1 MPNHILPNRT
11 GLSRGKRRGDGGH
24 IFAWVPENTYV
35 NPGHISFGSEYCMY
49 SEESYEFQDT
59 RIPNLLLTY
68 AERQTEMYTNDT
80 VAMMSGGDLAFTRG
94 DCRFQKQDAFI
105 TTANRISQAM
115 QQRTPVYVV
124 HSTPACYIEAL
135 RAKSRTWPRYSGD
148 LLPYTDMPGRTWTG
162 FYTTRPSQKMLVRYA
177 NGFLQRLVSTTL
189 VSLLDPGILRTDEL
203 AKRLGFCH
211 LLNQSDCKHTTAN
224 NKAPQF
230 GVVIYNPASARVS
243 PYVRLP
249 LSTGDSVV
257 LSVTGPGG
265 TKVESQVVP
274 LAPHRHKIPERQGM
288 AESSL
293 VFQANVQ
300 PLGASIYHVKSGKV
314 TTKKLRNFLEIHEQ
328 DNYIENERYR
338 VEIEP
343 GTGLVSTIV
352 LRQPQASVKLHQSFG
367 AYAYGDDS
375 PEQVRSPGH
384 YVFSAYSEA
393 RAMGDQVIHRVVKGP
408 VVQEIH
414 QIFNDYISQVIS
426 LQKNSPFIEFTWTVG
441 PLTKLMASTGWAK
454 KSGCDVVSQFES
466 NLNSSEFYTDS
477 NGWKNMRRIRT
488 LQSYALP
495 IPSNYYPVTS
505 WIYIKDRIKGLQ
517 MMILPDRPQG
527 GSSLRSG
534 QLELMVHRRHNTN
547 DNLGVGEVLQETGSD
562 GAGLV
567 AKGTHRLFLGSIA
580 EAGPLLRPQAL
591 QLVYRPLLVF
601 APAGWRPK
609 NEKFT
614 GLRAPLP
621 STVHVLTLERLSANQ
636 VLLRLEHLA
645 VTKAIVML
653 NVTRLLTGHLLK
665 DLQPVTLAANQ
676 FLSNAT
682 RQHWPTGRFGQQR
695 PQVESV
701 RMIAPEIMT
710 VPSTG
715 DNVVR
720 LKPRQIV
727 TFLATLVDE

>member
-1 MPNHILPNRT
+1 MQSDFFFLLVFFFLGN
-11 GLSRGKRRGDGGH
+11 SARRGH
-24 IFAWVPENTYV
+24 
-35 NPGHISFGSEYCMY
+35 
-49 SEESYEFQDT
+49 
-59 RIPNLLLTY
+59 
-68 AERQTEMYTNDT
+68 
-80 VAMMSGGDLAFTRG
+80 
-94 DCRFQKQDAFI
+94 
-105 TTANRISQAM
+105 QA
-115 QQRTPVYVV
+115 
-124 HSTPACYIEAL
+124 S
-135 RAKSRTWPRYSGD
+135 
-148 LLPYTDMPGRTWTG
+148 
-162 FYTTRPSQKMLVRYA
+162 
-177 NGFLQRLVSTTL
+177 
-189 VSLLDPGILRTDEL
+189 
-203 AKRLGFCH
+203 
-211 LLNQSDCKHTTAN
+211 
-224 NKAPQF
+224 
-230 GVVIYNPASARVS
+230 
-243 PYVRLP
+243 
-249 LSTGDSVV
+249 
-257 LSVTGPGG
+257 
-265 TKVESQVVP
+265 SQVVP
-274 LAPHRHKIPERQGM
+274 LAPHRHKIPERQGN

-293 VFQANVQ
+293 VFQANVE
-300 PLGASIYHVKSGKV
+300 PLGATIYHVKSGRAAAE
-314 TTKKLRNFLEIHEQ
+314 KLRNFLEIHEQ

-343 GTGLVSTIV
+343 GTSLVSTVV
-352 LRQPQASVKLHQSFG
+352 LRQPQTSVKLRQSFG
-367 AYAYGDDS
+367 AYAFSEYAAPDN
-375 PEQVRSPGH
+375 VRPPGH

-393 RAMGDQVIHRVVKGP
+393 RTMGDQVIHRVVKGP

-414 QIFNDYISQVIS
+414 QIFNGYISQVIS
-426 LQKNSPFIEFTWTVG
+426 LHKNSPFIEFTWTVG
-441 PLTKLMASTGWAK
+441 PLTMLMDSAGWAK
-454 KSGCDVVSQFES
+454 KTGCDVVSQFES

-488 LQSYALP
+488 QQPYALP

-547 DNLGVGEVLQETGSD
+547 DALGVSESLQEMGAD

-601 APAGWRPK
+601 TPAGWRPK
-609 NEKFT
+609 KEKFI

-645 VTKAIVML
+645 VTKAFVML
-653 NVTRLLTGHLLK
+653 NVTRLLAGRLLK

-676 FLSNAT
+676 FLPNAT
-682 RQHWPTGRFGQQR
+682 RQHWPTARLGLQR
-695 PQVESV
+695 PHVESI
-701 RMIAPEIMT
+701 RMTSPEVMI

-727 TFLATLVDE
+727 TFLATVVDE